1 MTTYLNKT
9 MRILNITLPA
19 IVAMV
24 FLLPRAALCEE
35 YDMTDVNTK
44 VKAITDKNLHVMEAS
59 YEPEQ
64 LLGSPEYQA
73 LRAKCTTDWEQ
84 IATNIDKVQGGDEAK
99 KLVIYAFENL
109 SPQNY
114 MTAVE
119 RVVAKYQEGMVS
131 DAVIRALHLPMG
143 RMRAFLID
151 NYNHSRV
158 TAALNK
164 IRTKTKDSQLKASLG
179 ETLDGSDKADYERDR
194 VELAGTPEGDIPK
207 VILPP

>member
-1 MTTYLNKT
+1 MKPELLKLSA
-9 MRILNITLPA
+9 IL
-19 IVAMV
+19 
-24 FLLPRAALCEE
+24 LLASPTAVIASE
-35 YDMTDVNTK
+35 YDMTFVNEK
-44 VKAITDKNLHVMEAS
+44 VTPLAAKLSSIPKHLRMADDTNDLLATPEFQTLRDK
-59 YEPEQ
+59 
-64 LLGSPEYQA
+64 
-73 LRAKCTTDWEQ
+73 CFTDWEQ
-84 IATNIDKVQGGDEAK
+84 IAANIDKVRGDEAK

-119 RVVAKYQEGMVS
+119 QIVAKYQAGVIG
-131 DAVIRALHLPMG
+131 DGVIRALHLPMG

-151 NYNHSRV
+151 NHQHSRV
-158 TAALNK
+158 AAALNQ
-164 IRTKTKDSQLKASLG
+164 IRAKTQDAQLKSSLG